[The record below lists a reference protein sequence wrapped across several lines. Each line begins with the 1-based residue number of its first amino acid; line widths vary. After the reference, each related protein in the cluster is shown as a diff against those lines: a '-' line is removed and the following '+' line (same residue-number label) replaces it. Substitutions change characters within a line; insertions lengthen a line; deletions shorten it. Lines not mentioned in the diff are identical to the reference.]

1 MEPTHSYYH
10 PFNYSYLG
18 VFVKGSES
26 TQNQLLGFRLNDINL
41 YHQPVLEP
49 QHAVMLFL
57 VRSSLVIFGGCIQ
70 AKLYL
75 RIKQNEGL
83 LKENAQLYVAN
94 HLILWPTWLILVTAT
109 DFIHPPDR
117 ILGNWFCMLGSF
129 MFYLCGLIMAF
140 HSLVA
145 ALMRYLFIV
154 HEAKVKAIG
163 ISRMKKMFMALSFL
177 VPLIVALWT
186 SLDAPEINAMNFINK
201 CYGNGHKSFLIET
214 STLNVLKSNF
224 CAFEN
229 YSESQV
235 IPTLRRLSCIG
246 RTITTLFIGFNFV
259 EAFLYYKMI
268 AHLKRYEYQFHQSI

>member
-109 DFIHPPDR
+109 DFIHPPD
-117 ILGNWFCMLGSF
+117 S
-129 MFYLCGLIMAF
+129 
-140 HSLVA
+140 
-145 ALMRYLFIV
+145 
-154 HEAKVKAIG
+154 
-163 ISRMKKMFMALSFL
+163 
-177 VPLIVALWT
+177 
-186 SLDAPEINAMNFINK
+186 
-201 CYGNGHKSFLIET
+201 
-214 STLNVLKSNF
+214 
-224 CAFEN
+224 
-229 YSESQV
+229 
-235 IPTLRRLSCIG
+235 
-246 RTITTLFIGFNFV
+246 
-259 EAFLYYKMI
+259 
-268 AHLKRYEYQFHQSI
+268 

>member
-18 VFVKGSES
+18 VFVKGCES

-259 EAFLYYKMI
+259 EAFLYYKMMV
-268 AHLKRYEYQFHQSI
+268 HLKRYEYQFHQSI

>member
-1 MEPTHSYYH
+1 MEPTYSYYH

-18 VFVKGSES
+18 VFVKGSEN
-26 TQNQLLGFRLNDINL
+26 TQNQRLGFRLNDVNL

-49 QHAVMLFL
+49 QHAFMLFL
-57 VRSSLVIFGGCIQ
+57 VRSSLVMFGGCIQ

-75 RIKQNEGL
+75 RIKQNEGI
-83 LKENAQLYVAN
+83 LKENAQLYAAN
-94 HLILWPTWLILVTAT
+94 HLILWPTWLILVTVA

-117 ILGNWFCMLGSF
+117 IIGNWFCMLGSF

-154 HEAKVKAIG
+154 HEAKVKSIG

-186 SLDAPEINAMNFINK
+186 SLDAPEINAMSFINK

-214 STLNVLKSNF
+214 SSLNVLKSNF

-229 YSESQV
+229 YSESYIIQ
-235 IPTLRRLSCIG
+235 TLRRLSCIG

-268 AHLKRYEYQFHQSI
+268 SHLKRYEYRFQQCI